1 MGRVGGSAV
10 DIERGV
16 RAVVDRDADADG
28 VGMVKA
34 VVVAV
39 RASMERA

>member
-16 RAVVDRDADADG
+16 RGVDRDADADG

-39 RASMERA
+39 RASMESA